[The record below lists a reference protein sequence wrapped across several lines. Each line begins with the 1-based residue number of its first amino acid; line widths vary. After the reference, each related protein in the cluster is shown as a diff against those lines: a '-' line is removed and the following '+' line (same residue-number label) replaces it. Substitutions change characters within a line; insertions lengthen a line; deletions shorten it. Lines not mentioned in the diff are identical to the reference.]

1 MIIVRDFIHYVIG
14 EGWNAAYIREQLIRW
29 AQGDIGPKMHDET
42 LAFLNDI
49 SEPRPIREQVLALF
63 RVDGIADDEPDATSF
78 FAEKSVMEHH
88 TMNVDWWKGSDPMNN
103 VFTPCRS

>member
-1 MIIVRDFIHYVIG
+1 MIIVRDFIHYVRG
-14 EGWNAAYIREQLIRW
+14 EGWSAAYIREQLIRW
-29 AQGDIGPKMHDET
+29 AQGDIGPKMHGET

-63 RVDGIADDEPDATSF
+63 RVDGITDDEPDATSF

-88 TMNVDWWKGSDPMNN
+88 TMNVAWWKNNDPMNN